1 LLSAFSVNAQINLET
16 LKMIIPRHLTQVYYD
31 KYIKAVAEEEI
42 EVIIFSLNDSKASGY
57 AWMDASNR

>member
-1 LLSAFSVNAQINLET
+1 
-16 LKMIIPRHLTQVYYD
+16 MIIPRHLTQVYYD